1 MIKNPNFSMQDKSQ
15 LEKSRSFVSLLVQN
29 AKTTL
34 LLILHSHPSSM
45 IKNPKFSMQ
54 DKPQLEPA
62 SVVSI
67 LVSASFLKVLFNFL
81 KRQYHAFF
89 K

>member
-1 MIKNPNFSMQDKSQ
+1 
-15 LEKSRSFVSLLVQN
+15 
-29 AKTTL
+29 
-34 LLILHSHPSSM
+34 
-45 IKNPKFSMQ
+45 MQ

-81 KRQYHAFF
+81 KRQYHDFF
-89 K
+89 YENKFLGSLIGRLM

>member
-1 MIKNPNFSMQDKSQ
+1 
-15 LEKSRSFVSLLVQN
+15 
-29 AKTTL
+29 
-34 LLILHSHPSSM
+34 
-45 IKNPKFSMQ
+45 MQ

-81 KRQYHAFF
+81 KRQYHDFF
-89 K
+89 LWK